1 MKFTDL
7 ETETKDIFLSKEI
20 HSTKRAKQI
29 SKDYQKRNYNE
40 NKDDYNSKRRMK
52 RSKPKNNYDYEDL
65 QGQYLIN
72 NQFKVYSQS
81 L

>member
-29 SKDYQKRNYNE
+29 SKDYQKRKYNE
-40 NKDDYNSKRRMK
+40 NKDDYNSKRR
-52 RSKPKNNYDYEDL
+52 SFL
-65 QGQYLIN
+65 
-72 NQFKVYSQS
+72 
-81 L
+81 

>member
-29 SKDYQKRNYNE
+29 SRDYQKE
-40 NKDDYNSKRRMK
+40 NIMK
-52 RSKPKNNYDYEDL
+52 IKMIITLKEE
-65 QGQYLIN
+65 
-72 NQFKVYSQS
+72 
-81 L
+81 

>member
-29 SKDYQKRNYNE
+29 SKDYQKRKYNE

-52 RSKPKNNYDYEDL
+52 RSKPKYNYDYEDL
-65 QGQYLIN
+65 QAEYLMN
-72 NQFKVYSQS
+72 NQVKVYSQS